1 MHGGARCGPPG
12 RDRGD
17 TELSRRRQI
26 SAAALLTPI
35 LALACGRDRPAGEI
49 TGPRRSDAALA
60 REAAAQDAAGDAL
73 PARAGAPMRKRI
85 LFGDLHVHT
94 TYSIDAF
101 FMSLPVVAGEG
112 AHPPADACD
121 FARWCAGLDFYALTD
136 HAESITAAHWA
147 AEKESVRQCNAR
159 AGAPDDPD
167 LVAFVGFEWTQVG
180 ATPETHFGHKNVIF
194 RDTAEESL
202 PARPIS
208 AVPDRGPSLFAGL
221 ERIRPVRFVD
231 PLGWLEYADFFW
243 LLDTLRDTPRCAR
256 NVDTRELPPDCLENA
271 PTPDVLFEKLAQW
284 NLETLVIPHG
294 TTWGLYTPPT
304 TTMDKQLSRKYHD
317 PERQR
322 LVEIM
327 SGHGNSEEY
336 RGFREFE
343 IGPDGAPVCPAP
355 TPEYLPCCWQAG
367 EIMRARCGD
376 LPAGECERRVADA
389 RRLAME
395 AGVSP
400 NLVFPDTRAEDWLDC
415 GQCRDCFKPSL
426 GYRPRESVQYT
437 MALTN
442 FEESD
447 VDGDPLRFR
456 YGFIA
461 SSDNHKARP
470 GTGYKQYARRAMTEG
485 TGARSEFFDEQT
497 RKRLRTLAGDPNVP
511 QRVSRE
517 VAGLFATDFERVAS
531 FLYPGG
537 LVAVHA
543 EGRGRDAIWDALHR
557 REVYGTSG
565 PRILLWF
572 DLLNGP
578 AGAAPMGSAVT
589 LAETPRFEVRA
600 VGARVQ
606 QPGCPVESAQALSTG
621 RLEALC
627 RGECHHPGEQR
638 HRIARIEV
646 VRIRP
651 RARPGEDVAGL
662 IEDPWKRID
671 CAPDAAGCVAR
682 FEDPDYATSRHDV
695 LYYARAV
702 QEPTPAV
709 NGANL
714 RTEFDAAGRALR
726 TRPCYGDFRTP
737 FDDDCLA
744 PVEERAWS
752 SPIFVDR
759 PR

>member
-1 MHGGARCGPPG
+1 MSRMRGGRAGV
-12 RDRGD
+12 
-17 TELSRRRQI
+17 
-26 SAAALLTPI
+26 ALL
-35 LALACGRDRPAGEI
+35 LALACGGDRPDGVIA
-49 TGPRRSDAALA
+49 GPRRSDASLA
-60 REAAAQDAAGDAL
+60 AAAAAQDAGRTALAPGAG
-73 PARAGAPMRKRI
+73 KRI

-101 FMSLPVVAGEG
+101 FMSLPMVAGEG

-136 HAESITAAHWA
+136 HAESITLAHWE

-159 AGAPDDPD
+159 AGDPADPD
-167 LVAFVGFEWTQVG
+167 LVAFTGFEWTQVG
-180 ATPETHFGHKNVIF
+180 QTPETHFGHKNVIF
-194 RDTAEESL
+194 RDTADGAL

-208 AVPDRGPSLFAGL
+208 ALPDQGPSLFAGL
-221 ERIRPVRFVD
+221 ERVRAVRFVD

-243 LLDTLRDTPRCAR
+243 LLDALADTPRCAR
-256 NVDTRELPPDCLENA
+256 GVDTRQLPADCHENA
-271 PTPDVLFEKLAQW
+271 PTPDVLFEKLTQW
-284 NLETLVIPHG
+284 GAEAMVIPHG

-304 TTMDKQLSRKYHD
+304 TTMDKQLSRTYHD

-322 LVEIM
+322 LIEIM

-336 RGFREFE
+336 RSFREFE
-343 IGPDGAPVCPAP
+343 VGPDGEPVCPAP
-355 TPEYLPCCWQAG
+355 IPDYLPCCWQAG

-376 LPAGECERRVADA
+376 LPAEECERRVADA
-389 RRLAME
+389 RRAAME
-395 AGVSP
+395 AGVSGH
-400 NLVFPDTRAEDWLDC
+400 LVFPDARAEEWLDC
-415 GQCRDCFKPSL
+415 GQCRDCFKPTL

-437 MALTN
+437 MALSN
-442 FEESD
+442 FAERGD
-447 VDGDPLRFR
+447 DGDPLRFR

-470 GTGYKQYARRAMTEG
+470 GTGYKQYARRAMTES
-485 TGARSEFFDEQT
+485 TGARSAFFDEQA
-497 RKRLRTLAGDPNVP
+497 RERLRLLADDPRVP
-511 QRVSRE
+511 QRVARE
-517 VAGLFATDFERVAS
+517 AAGLFATDFERVAS

-543 EGRGRDAIWDALHR
+543 DGRSRDAIWEALGR

-572 DLLNGP
+572 DLVNAPGG
-578 AGAAPMGSAVT
+578 GAAPMGSAVA
-589 LAETPRFEVRA
+589 LGEAPRFEVRA
-600 VGARVQ
+600 AGGRVE
-606 QPGCPVESAQALSTG
+606 QPGCPEESVRALAPD
-621 RLEALC
+621 RLAALC
-627 RGECHHPGEQR
+627 RGECHHPGDER
-638 HRIARIEV
+638 HRIARIEI

-651 RARPGEDVAGL
+651 QAHAGEDVGSL
-662 IEDPWKRID
+662 IEDPWRRFD
-671 CAPDAAGCVAR
+671 CPPDPAGCVVR
-682 FEDPDYATSRHDV
+682 FDDPDYEALGRDV

-714 RTEFDAAGRALR
+714 RTEFDAEGRAVR
-726 TRPCYGDFRTP
+726 THPCYGDFRTP